1 MSFTYKNQRTWQN
14 AGSGISAFALLA
26 PVSSFAVGGIKSP
39 VAPFTSPGDSII
51 IKTAHEFLAGLGF
64 IYYALAPKKNQL
76 DAKTIGDTG
85 FNKQI
90 QEATIFI
97 PGNSPAMMEQYQ
109 KLINVPLIVLVKDSN
124 CAADLY
130 MHMGCDCEGAFLAG
144 DFATGTSDTG
154 VKGITAKITY
164 DGPVQY
170 YTVSG
175 GPAIIA
181 D

>member
-1 MSFTYKNQRTWQN
+1 MSFTYRNQRTWKN

-26 PVSSFAVGGIKSP
+26 PFSHFAANGIKAP
-39 VAPFTSPGDSII
+39 VAPFTSPGDSIT
-51 IKTAHEFLAGLGF
+51 IKTAHVFLEDKAF

-76 DAKTIGDTG
+76 EAKVIGDTG

-97 PGNSPAMMEQYQ
+97 PGNSPEMMEQYQ
-109 KLINVPLIVLVKDSN
+109 NLINVPLIALVKDSN

-130 MHMGCDCEGAFLAG
+130 MQLGCDCEGAFLSG
-144 DFATGTSDTG
+144 DWASGTSDSG
-154 VKGITAKITY
+154 VKGITAKLTY
-164 DGPVQY
+164 DGPIVY
-170 YTVSG
+170 YKVEN
-175 GPAIIA
+175 GPEILA